1 MSKNYK
7 DCIPDWLP
15 PALVKDWRQMLRTP
29 LFMLGLLALGLLS
42 FGFLRVP
49 ANEMLRQEHYISF
62 VMMGAVV
69 LCGLVPVRVG
79 QAVEAETKNPGTNF
93 IRLTPLSSWQVV
105 WGTWLSGAV
114 QVAMLALLVLP
125 LVAVRLGSAPAGQE
139 GLHLAAHLLLLV
151 LLVLQGWTMVALA
164 QASSALPTV
173 LRLFALLTLLGSIC
187 GVDYEMVGVLLR
199 GRVSQFAGMYLL
211 SVAALGVMLLTLL
224 AEARRQYA
232 HPAEDCVTAV
242 RWLSMLAVVL
252 YGVAF
257 LLEQTGVHGD
267 NVSWGCYGW
276 AGWFVLGMA
285 VWEVLHPVI
294 GSHRGLLIAGK
305 SGMWGGVVWFSV
317 AVGVC
322 MLAGLPLAW
331 MDYQKCLTLH
341 YITRPLPSLYD
352 LLMVYAYAWLT
363 LLVGV
368 LAALLL
374 SQIYRRHGA
383 GVFAAVLMLGMV
395 VQGLDSMVAGLLPV
409 PEWFLFD
416 MMTNLPMC
424 SLERIDHVQTC
435 FAVQVIWLVAELAL
449 FRVLTSAHKGGNSSG
464 AAG

>member
-1 MSKNYK
+1 MNKNYK

-42 FGFLRVP
+42 FGFLLP
-49 ANEMLRQEHYISF
+49 PESEGLDKASYMPF
-62 VMMGAVV
+62 VMMGTLV
-69 LCGLVPVRVG
+69 LCGLVPARVS

-114 QVAMLALLVLP
+114 QVVMLALLALP
-125 LVAVRLGSAPAGQE
+125 LVMLRMGHAPAGQE
-139 GLHLAAHLLLLV
+139 GLHLSAHLLLIL

-164 QASSALPTV
+164 QASSTLPMV
-173 LRLFALLTLLGSIC
+173 LRLFVFVSLLGSIC
-187 GVDYEMVGVLLR
+187 GMDYEMVRVLLSHQ
-199 GRVSQFAGMYLL
+199 VSQFAGVYLL

-232 HPAEDCVTAV
+232 HPAEDCVTPV
-242 RWLSMLAVVL
+242 RWFSMLAVVL
-252 YGVAF
+252 YGAALLLNQAG
-257 LLEQTGVHGD
+257 LLED
-267 NVSWGCYGW
+267 CSWGCYGW
-276 AGWFVLGMA
+276 AVWFVLGMA

-294 GSHRGLLIAGK
+294 GSHRGLLISGK

-317 AVGVC
+317 AAGVC
-322 MLAGLPLAW
+322 MLAGLPLMWAA
-331 MDYQKCLTLH
+331 YQEWQTAV
-341 YITRPLPSLYD
+341 YITSPLPALYD

-374 SQIYRRHGA
+374 SQIFRRHSA
-383 GVFAAVLMLGMV
+383 GVFAAVLMLGVV
-395 VQGLDSMVAGLLPV
+395 VQGLDNMVAGLLPV
-409 PEWFLFD
+409 PSWELLA
-416 MMTNLPMC
+416 MMAHLHMC
-424 SLERIDHVQTC
+424 DADRIELVQAC
-435 FAVQVIWLVAELAL
+435 SVVQVVWLVLLLAI
-449 FRVLTSAHKGGNSSG
+449 FRMLTRRK
-464 AAG
+464 

>member
-1 MSKNYK
+1 MNKNYK

-42 FGFLRVP
+42 FGFLLPPGSEVLDKASYMP
-49 ANEMLRQEHYISF
+49 F
-62 VMMGAVV
+62 VMMGTLV
-69 LCGLVPVRVG
+69 LCGLVPARVS

-114 QVAMLALLVLP
+114 QVVMLALLALP
-125 LVAVRLGSAPAGQE
+125 LVMLRMGNNAPAGQE
-139 GLHLAAHLLLLV
+139 GLHLAAHLLLIL

-164 QASSALPTV
+164 QASSALPMV
-173 LRLFALLTLLGSIC
+173 LRLFVFVSLLGSIC
-187 GVDYEMVGVLLR
+187 GMDYEMVRVLLSHQ
-199 GRVSQFAGMYLL
+199 VSQFAGMYLL

-232 HPAEDCVTAV
+232 HPAEDCVTPV
-242 RWLSMLAVVL
+242 RWFSMLAVVL
-252 YGVAF
+252 YGAA
-257 LLEQTGVHGD
+257 LLLNQAGLLGD
-267 NVSWGCYGW
+267 YSWGCYGW
-276 AGWFVLGMA
+276 AVWFVLGMA

-294 GSHRGLLIAGK
+294 GSHRGLLISGK

-322 MLAGLPLAW
+322 MLVGLPLLW
-331 MDYQKCLTLH
+331 TDYQEWHTLA
-341 YITRPLPSLYD
+341 YISKPLPPVYD
-352 LLMVYAYAWLT
+352 LLTVYAYAWLT

-374 SQIYRRHGA
+374 SQIFRRHSA
-383 GVFAAVLMLGMV
+383 GVFAAVLMLGVV
-395 VQGLDSMVAGLLPV
+395 VQGLDNMVAGLLPV
-409 PEWFLFD
+409 PSWELLA
-416 MMTNLPMC
+416 MMAHLHMC
-424 SLERIDHVQTC
+424 DADRIELVQAC
-435 FAVQVIWLVAELAL
+435 SVVQVVWLVLLLAI
-449 FRVLTSAHKGGNSSG
+449 FRSLTRRK
-464 AAG
+464 

>member
-1 MSKNYK
+1 MNKNYK

-42 FGFLRVP
+42 FGFLLP
-49 ANEMLRQEHYISF
+49 PESEGLDKASYMPF
-62 VMMGAVV
+62 VMMGTLV
-69 LCGLVPVRVG
+69 LCGLVPARVS

-114 QVAMLALLVLP
+114 QVVMLALLALP
-125 LVAVRLGSAPAGQE
+125 LVMLRMGHAPAGQE
-139 GLHLAAHLLLLV
+139 GLHLSAHLLLIL

-164 QASSALPTV
+164 QASSTLPMV
-173 LRLFALLTLLGSIC
+173 LRLFVFVSLLGSIC
-187 GVDYEMVGVLLR
+187 GMDYEMVRVLLSHQ
-199 GRVSQFAGMYLL
+199 VSQFAGVYLL

-232 HPAEDCVTAV
+232 HPAEDCVTPV
-242 RWLSMLAVVL
+242 RWFSMLAVVL
-252 YGVAF
+252 YGAA
-257 LLEQTGVHGD
+257 LLLNQAGLLGD
-267 NVSWGCYGW
+267 YSWGCYGW
-276 AGWFVLGMA
+276 AVWFVLGMA

-294 GSHRGLLIAGK
+294 GSHRGLLISGK

-317 AVGVC
+317 AAGVC
-322 MLAGLPLAW
+322 MLAGLPLMWAA
-331 MDYQKCLTLH
+331 YQEWQTAV
-341 YITRPLPSLYD
+341 YITSPLPALYD

-374 SQIYRRHGA
+374 SQIFRRHSA
-383 GVFAAVLMLGMV
+383 GVFAAVLMLGVV
-395 VQGLDSMVAGLLPV
+395 VQGLDGMVAGLLPV
-409 PEWFLFD
+409 PAWSLLA
-416 MMTNLPMC
+416 MVSNLNLCQPEYIELAQVC
-424 SLERIDHVQTC
+424 SV
-435 FAVQVIWLVAELAL
+435 VQVVWLVVLLAV
-449 FRVLTSAHKGGNSSG
+449 FHMLTRRK
-464 AAG
+464 

>member
-173 LRLFALLTLLGSIC
+173 LRLFALLTLLGYI
-187 GVDYEMVGVLLR
+187 VGIDASLLELLL
-199 GRVSQFAGMYLL
+199 GNATLGAFASVFLL
-211 SVAALGVMLLTLL
+211 TVASHVVMLLALL

-252 YGVAF
+252 YGAA
-257 LLEQTGVHGD
+257 LLLNQAGLLGD
-267 NVSWGCYGW
+267 YSWACYGW
-276 AGWFVLGMA
+276 AVWFVLGMA

-294 GSHRGLLIAGK
+294 GSHRGLLISGK
-305 SGMWGGVVWFSV
+305 SGMWGGDRKSVV
-317 AVGVC
+317 
-322 MLAGLPLAW
+322 
-331 MDYQKCLTLH
+331 
-341 YITRPLPSLYD
+341 
-352 LLMVYAYAWLT
+352 
-363 LLVGV
+363 
-368 LAALLL
+368 
-374 SQIYRRHGA
+374 
-383 GVFAAVLMLGMV
+383 
-395 VQGLDSMVAGLLPV
+395 
-409 PEWFLFD
+409 
-416 MMTNLPMC
+416 
-424 SLERIDHVQTC
+424 
-435 FAVQVIWLVAELAL
+435 
-449 FRVLTSAHKGGNSSG
+449 
-464 AAG
+464 

>member
-1 MSKNYK
+1 MNKNYK

-42 FGFLRVP
+42 FGFLLP
-49 ANEMLRQEHYISF
+49 PESEGLDKASYMPF
-62 VMMGAVV
+62 VMMGTLV
-69 LCGLVPVRVG
+69 LCGLVPARVS

-114 QVAMLALLVLP
+114 QVVMLALLALP
-125 LVAVRLGSAPAGQE
+125 LVMLRMGHAPAGQE
-139 GLHLAAHLLLLV
+139 GLHLSAHLLLIL

-164 QASSALPTV
+164 QASSALPMV
-173 LRLFALLTLLGSIC
+173 LRLFVFVSLLGSIC
-187 GVDYEMVGVLLR
+187 GMDYEMVRVLLSHQ
-199 GRVSQFAGMYLL
+199 VSQFAGVYLL

-232 HPAEDCVTAV
+232 HPAEDCVTPV
-242 RWLSMLAVVL
+242 RWFSMLAVVL
-252 YGVAF
+252 YGAA
-257 LLEQTGVHGD
+257 LLLNQAGLLGD
-267 NVSWGCYGW
+267 YSWACYGW
-276 AGWFVLGMA
+276 AVWFVLGMA

-294 GSHRGLLIAGK
+294 GSHRGLLISGK

-317 AVGVC
+317 AAGVC
-322 MLAGLPLAW
+322 MLAGLPLMWAA
-331 MDYQKCLTLH
+331 YQEWQTAV
-341 YITRPLPSLYD
+341 YITSPLPALYD

-374 SQIYRRHGA
+374 SQIFRRHSA
-383 GVFAAVLMLGMV
+383 GVFAAVLMLGVV
-395 VQGLDSMVAGLLPV
+395 VQGLDNMVAGLLPV
-409 PEWFLFD
+409 PSWELLA
-416 MMTNLPMC
+416 MMAHLHMC
-424 SLERIDHVQTC
+424 DADRIELVQAC
-435 FAVQVIWLVAELAL
+435 SVVQVVWLVLLLAI
-449 FRVLTSAHKGGNSSG
+449 FRMLTRRK
-464 AAG
+464 

>member
-1 MSKNYK
+1 
-7 DCIPDWLP
+7 
-15 PALVKDWRQMLRTP
+15 MLRTP

-173 LRLFALLTLLGSIC
+173 LRLCALLTLLGYI
-187 GVDYEMVGVLLR
+187 VGIDASLLELLL
-199 GRVSQFAGMYLL
+199 GNATLGAFASVFLL
-211 SVAALGVMLLTLL
+211 TVASHVVMLLALL

-242 RWLSMLAVVL
+242 RWFSMLAILL
-252 YGVAF
+252 YGGV
-257 LLEQTGVHGD
+257 LLLTLAGMQSVD
-267 NVSWGCYGW
+267 LAWVCYGW
-276 AGWFVLGMA
+276 AVCFVLGMA

-294 GSHRGLLIAGK
+294 GSHRGLLISGK
-305 SGMWGGVVWFSV
+305 SGMWGGVLWFSV
-317 AVGVC
+317 AVCVC
-322 MLAGLPLAW
+322 MLAGLPLVWTA
-331 MDYQKCLTLH
+331 YQEGQAAG

-374 SQIYRRHGA
+374 SQIFRRHSA
-383 GVFAAVLMLGMV
+383 SVFVVVLMLGVMV
-395 VQGLDSMVAGLLPV
+395 QILGPGVAGLLPV
-409 PEWFLFD
+409 PAWTAFSMLGGFCWPD
-416 MMTNLPMC
+416 THADQVLAY
-424 SLERIDHVQTC
+424 TG
-435 FAVQVIWLVAELAL
+435 VQVCWLVALL
-449 FRVLTSAHKGGNSSG
+449 GFFRTLTRRK
-464 AAG
+464 